1 MNAGKINIKA
11 HKDVNSVI
19 NKDAINAVP
28 NCLNPLNPVSNFP
41 LLVLTTSI
49 ENIDNPKYKGPNN
62 IKGPTNV
69 IAETDYFTEN
79 EPSIFIGAPPI
90 SIRAPIKY
98 F

>member
-11 HKDVNSVI
+11 HKDVNNVI
-19 NKDAINAVP
+19 NKDAINAVQ

-69 IAETDYFTEN
+69 IAETDKIIPKTNDNPKNVPTF
-79 EPSIFIGAPPI
+79 PLI
-90 SIRAPIKY
+90 
-98 F
+98 

>member
-11 HKDVNSVI
+11 HKDVNNVI

-49 ENIDNPKYKGPNN
+49 ENIDNPKYKGP
-62 IKGPTNV
+62 TNV
-69 IAETDYFTEN
+69 IAETDKIIPKTNDNPKNVPTF
-79 EPSIFIGAPPI
+79 PLI
-90 SIRAPIKY
+90 
-98 F
+98 